1 MHVLRLWTLGKGLLR
16 WLARRPANPAPA
28 APDVSPWVALRS
40 VAAQHEDRLSAPAE
54 TWLAGLPDHAQPR
67 RLAARHPRIV
77 NRLAEL
83 WADRHASAA
92 ALDSLAVDERGGRG
106 GFSPAIRA
114 ELMRLQFLHRQ
125 LGAASE
131 APGPASAASAT
142 ATVPQADPHHTNV

>member
-16 WLARRPANPAPA
+16 WLARRPAEPAPA
-28 APDVSPWVALRS
+28 APDVSPSVALRS
-40 VAAQHEDRLSAPAE
+40 AAAQHEDRLSPPAE
-54 TWLAGLPDHAQPR
+54 TWLAGLPEHAQPR

-114 ELMRLQFLHRQ
+114 ELMRLHFLHRQ
-125 LGAASE
+125 LGASQ

-142 ATVPQADPHHTNV
+142 VSQADPHHTNV

>member
-16 WLARRPANPAPA
+16 WLARRPAEPAPA
-28 APDVSPWVALRS
+28 ASDVSPWVALRS
-40 VAAQHEDRLSAPAE
+40 AAAQHEDRLSPPAE
-54 TWLAGLPDHAQPR
+54 TWLAGLPGHAQPR

-125 LGAASE
+125 LGASQ

-142 ATVPQADPHHTNV
+142 ATVSQADPNHTNV